1 MIFAAVDI
9 GNTNIKTG
17 IFEDGK
23 LKDFRFFNS
32 INGAESFWNSVAD
45 IKAAAI
51 SSVVPA
57 FTEAAEAFFKSR
69 FGFKP
74 FIVSIENKFNI
85 SINYLTPE
93 TLGMDRICSCEGA
106 LFLSEQKNKAAGKN
120 RFIITSDLGTATTV
134 NIVNCNNEFIGGL
147 IAPGL
152 FTMAGSLFSNTAQLP
167 DISFGSYSE
176 LVGRDTKT
184 AIESGIINSTIGL
197 YKNTFEYLDEKFDA
211 AEIEFF
217 FTGGNAR
224 YIQPHVKF
232 KNMLVEELVIYGIK
246 QIFDLNN
253 ND

>member
-17 IFEDGK
+17 IFENGK
-23 LKDFRFFNS
+23 LKVFRFFNS
-32 INGAESFWNSVAD
+32 INGAESFWGSVAD

-51 SSVVPA
+51 SSVVPSL
-57 FTEAAEAFFKSR
+57 TKTAEAFFKSR

-74 FIVSIENKFNI
+74 FIVSIEKKFNI
-85 SINYLTPE
+85 SIKYLTPE
-93 TLGMDRICSCEGA
+93 TLGMDRVCSCEGA
-106 LFLSEQKNKAAGKN
+106 LFLSEQKSVARGKN

-134 NIVNCNNEFIGGL
+134 NIVNNNNEFIGGL

-167 DISFGSYSE
+167 DISFGSYAE

-197 YKNTFEYLDEKFDA
+197 YKTVLERLEEKYNSPGIDFY
-211 AEIEFF
+211 

-224 YIQPHVKF
+224 LIQPHVKF
-232 KNMLVEELVIYGIK
+232 NNTLVEELVIYGIK